1 MKKGKPVNILLV
13 EDNEDHAELTLGAL
27 RNNNLINKIYV
38 VKDGEEAL
46 DFVYHRGKYADL
58 EKFPLPGLILLDISL
73 PKVSGLEVLETLKGD
88 PQLKVIPVIML
99 TTSSREEEIARSYA
113 GGANSYVT
121 KPVNFEE
128 FVKKIREMKLYW
140 IITNSLP

>member
-73 PKVSGLEVLETLKGD
+73 PKVSVE
-88 PQLKVIPVIML
+88 IPLQI
-99 TTSSREEEIARSYA
+99 
-113 GGANSYVT
+113 GH
-121 KPVNFEE
+121 
-128 FVKKIREMKLYW
+128 
-140 IITNSLP
+140 